1 MISSSVSTSAISSYL
16 VCADGESS
24 EIREATAATYINVKS
39 AAHFDESSTVSSVV
53 YKVPGIVALNSA
65 TWLGIVLGFQG
76 STSSHADLRGYGVL
90 THPNCQLTVNS
101 SKLSYLSILTM
112 G

>member
-39 AAHFDESSTVSSVV
+39 AAHFDESSTVSSGNYTLLHSWRRNV
-53 YKVPGIVALNSA
+53 IAMS
-65 TWLGIVLGFQG
+65 
-76 STSSHADLRGYGVL
+76 DL
-90 THPNCQLTVNS
+90 
-101 SKLSYLSILTM
+101 ID
-112 G
+112 